1 MTVRRLF
8 AIAGIFL
15 GTSAAW
21 AVLGASLVAR
31 TGEFDSRLEREVH
44 ALWGAPQRQVAA
56 VATLDRPAVETEVV
70 ESKDATGRLTRTEI
84 HKDVVRPVVLTP
96 ASTRA
101 IADVRLE
108 HRQKGLLW
116 YATYEVRFQATYRFT
131 NPDAEPRTVR
141 LQLPLPEGQVLFD
154 DVTVR
159 VDGQPAAGAGP
170 VGAELTATTTAAP
183 NAAVAFEVGYR
194 SRGVGTWTY
203 AFAREGVAQ
212 VRDFQLVLTTN
223 VGDVDYPLGSVSP
236 SQRIAAGPGATLTWS
251 FANLVTGQHIALG
264 LPDRINPGPFAA
276 RVTFFAPVSLLFFLA
291 VMVMVGVTAGESLH
305 PMHYWFLSAAF
316 FAFHLLLAYLVDH
329 MPVSVAFAIAAAVSV
344 FLVVSYLRVVTGMR
358 RAVGEAGA
366 AQLVFLVL
374 FSYAFFFQGMTGLA
388 ITIGAVVTLFV
399 MMQMTAAIP
408 WDDVFAAPERYRGGV
423 VRPEGG
429 HERR

>member
-21 AVLGASLVAR
+21 AILGASLVAR
-31 TGEFDSRLEREVH
+31 TGEFDSRLEQEVH

-56 VATLDRPAVETEVV
+56 SATLERWGVDTEVV
-70 ESKDATGRLTRTEI
+70 ESKDAGGKLTRTGTR
-84 HKDVVRPVVLTP
+84 KDVLHPHPLLP
-96 ASTRA
+96 AATRA
-101 IADVRLE
+101 TADVRLE

-116 YATYEVRFQATYRFT
+116 YATYDVRFQATYRFE
-131 NPDAEPRTVR
+131 NPDGEPRTIR
-141 LQLPLPEGQVLFD
+141 MRLPLPEGQVLFD
-154 DVTVR
+154 DVSVR
-159 VDGQPAAGAGP
+159 VDGQPVPNAGQAGADLN
-170 VGAELTATTTAAP
+170 ASATVP
-183 NAAVAFEVGYR
+183 GNAAVAFEVGYR

-203 AFAREGVAQ
+203 AFAKEGAAQ
-212 VRDFQLVLTTN
+212 VRDFELVLTTN
-223 VGDVDYPLGSVSP
+223 VRDVDFPVGSVSP
-236 SQRIAAGPGATLTWS
+236 SRRADAGDGATLTWA
-251 FANLVTGQHIALG
+251 FANLVTGQAIRLG
-264 LPDRINPGPFAA
+264 LPEKINPGPFAA

-291 VMVMVGVTAGESLH
+291 VMVMVGVASGQSLH

-329 MPVSVAFAIAAAVSV
+329 IPVSAAFAIAAAVSL
-344 FLVVSYLRVVTGMR
+344 FLVVSYLRIVTGMR
-358 RAVGEAGA
+358 RAVREAGA

-408 WDDVFAAPERYRGGV
+408 WDDVFAAPERYRGGL

-429 HERR
+429 NDRR